1 MRFSCARVVGFIALA
16 LLPRALLAQPV
27 AVPPINAPMTPHGT
41 PVYFDRYVANLMDF
55 GFVYLDTQA
64 LTAGFI
70 DVLGKCAIPQL
81 SPVSNLWTALDCNG
95 VTILGF
101 DAPSNTLVVNS
112 TNRQCWLLR
121 VTSCSGTSFPNK
133 QAFGFVPGSWSY
145 IKTWNT
151 QIFAANAGPDPQGR
165 FWKLSCSV
173 PGPNPTQCIWSITG
187 GGATPTAAPTLPPG
201 TPSLTPVV
209 PPSPTPTVC
218 NLPPWGQPGPFGRC
232 YDCAGN
238 VVGDQP
244 CGPKTATPAPSLT
257 AAARTPT
264 RTRTRTATAAV
275 ATVTATTTC
284 PPCPTL
290 PGVPTVPFR
299 TPTAPA
305 GAASGIPTGAWVGL
319 GALVAILAGW
329 FYRRLRKPPDTPEN
343 PGPPSQEGK

>member
-1 MRFSCARVVGFIALA
+1 MRFSCARVVGSIALA
-16 LLPRALLAQPV
+16 LLPRALPAQTV
-27 AVPPINAPMTPHGT
+27 TVPPIDAPMSKHGT
-41 PVYFDRYVANLMDF
+41 PIYFGRYVANLMDF

-81 SPVSNLWTALDCNG
+81 SPASNLWTALDCNG
-95 VTILGF
+95 VTTLGF
-101 DAPSNTLVVNS
+101 AANTLVVNNGGAS
-112 TNRQCWLLR
+112 CAALR
-121 VTSCSGTSFPNK
+121 VGSCSGVPFNK
-133 QAFGFVPGSWSY
+133 KYAFGFAPGTWAY
-145 IKTWNT
+145 DKAWNT
-151 QIFAANAGPDPQGR
+151 QVAATNAGPDSQGR
-165 FWKLSCSV
+165 FWELTCST
-173 PGPNPTQCIWSITG
+173 PGPNPTNCVWTVIG
-187 GGATPTAAPTLPPG
+187 GGPTPTPAPTLPPG
-201 TPSLTPVV
+201 TPSRTPVV

-257 AAARTPT
+257 AA
-264 RTRTRTATAAV
+264 RTRTRTATAAL
-275 ATVTATTTC
+275 ATVTATATC

-299 TPTAPA
+299 TPTAPS
-305 GAASGIPTGAWVGL
+305 GEASGIPTGAWVGL
-319 GALVAILAGW
+319 GALAAILIGW

>member
-1 MRFSCARVVGFIALA
+1 MRNFLRLLA
-16 LLPRALLAQPV
+16 IILLWMLGSWVAPAQPV

-64 LTAGFI
+64 LTAGFV

-121 VTSCSGTSFPNK
+121 VGSCGGTSFPNK

-173 PGPNPTQCIWSITG
+173 PGPNPTQCVWSISGGGSTPTPAPTG
-187 GGATPTAAPTLPPG
+187 GPTWSPSPAASATPVLRSPTPVPTRTITPGGPCMPVWLPDGRCICQGTTNPCPVASPSPTRTPIPAMTKTPTARCSPCPTCPPA
-201 TPSLTPVV
+201 LV
-209 PPSPTPTVC
+209 
-218 NLPPWGQPGPFGRC
+218 L
-232 YDCAGN
+232 
-238 VVGDQP
+238 
-244 CGPKTATPAPSLT
+244 
-257 AAARTPT
+257 
-264 RTRTRTATAAV
+264 
-275 ATVTATTTC
+275 TVTAIA
-284 PPCPTL
+284 L
-290 PGVPTVPFR
+290 PTVPFR
-299 TPTAPA
+299 TPTASTSGPGKSPGLWLGIGALFLAGLA
-305 GAASGIPTGAWVGL
+305 GA
-319 GALVAILAGW
+319 
-329 FYRRLRKPPDTPEN
+329 RKLWQKAKEKFWTPKN
-343 PGPPSQEGK
+343 